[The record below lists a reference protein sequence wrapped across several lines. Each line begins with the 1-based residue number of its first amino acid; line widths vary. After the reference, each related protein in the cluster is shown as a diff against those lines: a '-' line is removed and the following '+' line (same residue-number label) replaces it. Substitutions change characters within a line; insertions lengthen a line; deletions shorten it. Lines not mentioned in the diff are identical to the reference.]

1 MRPFFDDENIQVLRD
16 SGRELVD
23 KIKMHRSQWKQLQ
36 CFK

>member
-16 SGRELVD
+16 SGKD
-23 KIKMHRSQWKQLQ
+23 QNGFNGSQWKQLQ